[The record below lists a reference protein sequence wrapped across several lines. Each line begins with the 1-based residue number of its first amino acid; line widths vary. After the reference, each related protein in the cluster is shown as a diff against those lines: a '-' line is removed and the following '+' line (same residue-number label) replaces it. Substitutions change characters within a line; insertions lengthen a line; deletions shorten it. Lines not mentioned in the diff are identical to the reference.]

1 MSARTY
7 ACSGCGAQVDE
18 HARRCRFC
26 ASPIATV
33 RCASCF
39 HMNVP
44 ESGFCSGCGH
54 PLGLEPV
61 GEAGAL
67 ACPACKTPLESY
79 RSGAGSLFDCND
91 CGGQFVEHLLLQE
104 MLHRHEHAPLPHG
117 AVRSSGRPV
126 TRTAYVPCPEC
137 HSLMNR
143 KNFGVISGVIVD
155 VCKKHGTW
163 FGLGDLPRVLAF
175 VATGGLER
183 ARARAAEE
191 EARVHREAHVESVAV
206 TPETPHLATAHAN
219 LVGGVAGTLAK
230 RLFDLLLH

>member
-1 MSARTY
+1 MSARIY
-7 ACSGCGAQVDE
+7 ACCGCGAQVDE

-26 ASPIATV
+26 AAPVATV
-33 RCASCF
+33 RCGSCF

-67 ACPACKTPLESY
+67 PCPACKQPLEAY
-79 RSGAGSLFDCND
+79 RSGAGSLFDCSG

-104 MLHRHEHAPLPHG
+104 MLHRHEHAPLPDG
-117 AVRSSGRPV
+117 AVRSSGRPEP
-126 TRTAYVPCPEC
+126 RTAYVPCPEC

-163 FGLGDLPRVLAF
+163 FDLGELPRVLAF
-175 VATGGLER
+175 VAAGGLER
-183 ARARAAEE
+183 SRARSAEDEARLRREARAQIA
-191 EARVHREAHVESVAV
+191 AV
-206 TPETPHLATAHAN
+206 TPMTPHLATGHPS
-219 LVGGVAGTLAK
+219 VAASLAQH
-230 RLFDLLLH
+230 LFDLLVH